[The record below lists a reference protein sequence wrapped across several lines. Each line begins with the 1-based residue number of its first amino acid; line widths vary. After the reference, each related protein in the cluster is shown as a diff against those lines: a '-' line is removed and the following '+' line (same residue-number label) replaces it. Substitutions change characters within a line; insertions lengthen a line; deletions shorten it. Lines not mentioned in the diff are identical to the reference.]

1 MISYPEIVLWMRNIA
16 EAMIQMN
23 GGLIDALR
31 RTLYQKAYEFGINRL
46 DLEDILKNPVPSTII
61 NEKDGTQLALIYEG
75 MFLAGGSRTKNGGGR
90 SFPVQFPA
98 YYLPLYPVTNIQ
110 YASFLNQAQ
119 PSEIDLDLERS
130 KKRGSTLWTG

>member
-1 MISYPEIVLWMRNIA
+1 MRNIA

-46 DLEDILKNPVPSTII
+46 ALEDILKNLVPSTII

-75 MFLAGGSRTKNGGGR
+75 MFLAGGSRTN
-90 SFPVQFPA
+90 
-98 YYLPLYPVTNIQ
+98 LPFDECIAPG
-110 YASFLNQAQ
+110 
-119 PSEIDLDLERS
+119 SEVRVEMKGLKIIFSLITDCR
-130 KKRGSTLWTG
+130 